1 MSKKR
6 ASDNINLTAFDDLF
20 GAPMEG
26 EEIVEVPLKEL
37 FEFCGHPFRI
47 LDDEKM
53 EETVASV
60 KKQGII
66 VPGIV
71 RPRSEGGY
79 EIIAGHRRKRAAELA
94 GLRTM
99 PVYIRDYTDEQAT
112 CLMVDTNIQREDILP
127 SEKAKAYRM
136 KYDKIKSPG
145 VKGNSLDEL
154 GNAAG
159 ESGKTVQRYLWLSN
173 LIPELMELV
182 DTRKIG
188 MAQGIDLSF
197 LGEEEQKWVLDIRN
211 NIGASM
217 SMAQSAKIKE
227 LYKQGEL
234 TRMAIQ
240 LILEDAKPKARKFVL
255 KAEKISEY
263 FPEEMTDKDIEN
275 TIIGLLE
282 KWKSEKN

>member
-6 ASDNINLTAFDDLF
+6 ASDNISLTSFDDLF
-20 GAPMEG
+20 GIPSEG
-26 EEIVEVPLKEL
+26 EQIVEVSLKDL
-37 FEFCGHPFRI
+37 YDFHDHPFRV

-60 KKQGII
+60 KEQGII

-71 RPRSEGGY
+71 RPRNEGGY

-94 GLRTM
+94 GLKTM
-99 PVYIRDYTDEQAT
+99 PVYIREYSDEQAT

-127 SEKAKAYRM
+127 SEKAHAYRM
-136 KYDKIKSPG
+136 KYDQIKSPG

-173 LIPELMELV
+173 LIDGLMELV

-197 LGEEEQKWVLDIRN
+197 LPVQEQMWVLN
-211 NIGASM
+211 AVCELKCSM
-217 SMAQSAKIKE
+217 SMDQSAKIKE
-227 LYKQGEL
+227 LSKNSEL
-234 TRMAIQ
+234 TEIAIR
-240 LILEDAKPKARKFVL
+240 LILTESKPRPKKFIL
-255 KAEKISEY
+255 KAEKIAEY
-263 FPEEMTDKDIEN
+263 FPEEMSDKEIEE

-282 KWKSEKN
+282 EWKLKKK

>member
-26 EEIVEVPLKEL
+26 EQIVEVPLNEL
-37 FEFCGHPFRI
+37 FEFSGHPFRI

-79 EIIAGHRRKRAAELA
+79 EIIAGHRRRRAAELA
-94 GLRTM
+94 GLKTM
-99 PVYIRDYTDEQAT
+99 PVYIRDYSDEQAT

-127 SEKAKAYRM
+127 SEKARAYRM

-197 LGEEEQKWVLDIRN
+197 LGVEEQNWVLDIRN
-211 NIGASM
+211 NIGASI

-240 LILEDAKPKARKFVL
+240 LILEDIKPKARKFVL
-255 KAEKISEY
+255 KADKISEF

-275 TIIGLLE
+275 TILNLLE
-282 KWKSEKN
+282 KWKSENN

>member
-6 ASDNINLTAFDDLF
+6 ASDNISLTAFDDLF

-26 EEIVEVPLKEL
+26 EQIVEVPLNEL
-37 FEFCGHPFRI
+37 FEFSGHPFRI

-79 EIIAGHRRKRAAELA
+79 EIIAGHRRRRAAELA
-94 GLRTM
+94 GLKTM
-99 PVYIRDYTDEQAT
+99 PVYIRDYSDEQAT

-127 SEKAKAYRM
+127 SEKARAYRM

-197 LGEEEQKWVLDIRN
+197 LGVEEQNWVLDIRN
-211 NIGASM
+211 NIGASI

-240 LILEDAKPKARKFVL
+240 LILEDIKPKARKFVL
-255 KAEKISEY
+255 KADKISEF

-275 TIIGLLE
+275 TILNLLE
-282 KWKSEKN
+282 KWKSENN